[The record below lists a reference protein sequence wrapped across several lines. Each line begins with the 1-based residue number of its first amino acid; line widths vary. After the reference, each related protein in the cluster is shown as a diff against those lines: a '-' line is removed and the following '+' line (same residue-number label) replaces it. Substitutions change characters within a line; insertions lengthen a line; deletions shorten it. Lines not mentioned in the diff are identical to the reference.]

1 MGWNNIVIEG
11 FCNGTVTNGK
21 YPCGQEYPTV
31 FCLENKVCPCFMY
44 SESTEREAAYFVPF
58 RLILWDR
65 FISVWESITSQL
77 SWIFWGQLWF
87 NRRKVQAFFNNIP
100 TVTRDDSQVVAE
112 WEDSLTEA
120 NDDFVEWLNKTDK
133 LRVKEKHEKDI

>member
-1 MGWNNIVIEG
+1 
-11 FCNGTVTNGK
+11 
-21 YPCGQEYPTV
+21 
-31 FCLENKVCPCFMY
+31 MY